1 MTPTPN
7 APISSHK
14 NIGYIT
20 KISGLMVTI
29 KLAEDRPPLHC
40 VLTTSGQTP
49 AILLLHDYID
59 ATTIAALNL
68 TDMIKLANGDEIFDT
83 GQMFTI
89 PVGPEVMGHIFDATG
104 KLMDGSVPLQNVEQI
119 EVFDT
124 DNLIQDHVS
133 TKTELLQTGI
143 KAIDFFTPFV
153 KGRKIGIVGGA
164 GVGKTVLT
172 NELMHNIGQDSKA
185 LSIFA
190 GVGERI
196 REGLELYQNLKENKL
211 LDDTIL
217 YFGQMDENAA
227 LRSLV
232 GVSAARAAR
241 YFRDQGKR
249 DVLLFVDNIYRFVQA
264 NNELSTMLG
273 EIPAEGG
280 YQPSMYSQLRSL
292 EGSLYSNANGS
303 ITSVQSIYVPADDLT
318 DPAVLEI
325 SQQLDSVIVLSR
337 KVFESGIYPAVDL
350 LATSSSLLTPEI
362 IGQRHY
368 NLVRTVQILLQ
379 KYESLQTTVS
389 IVGTNE
395 LSRVDRLDYARAKN
409 LIHFFTQNLFTTEHL
424 TGQKGQ
430 FFSLEEV
437 LTSVERLL
445 AASE

>member
-1 MTPTPN
+1 MREKGK
-7 APISSHK
+7 SL
-14 NIGYIT
+14 GFIT

-29 KLAEDRPPLHC
+29 ALAEDRPPLHRILSC
-40 VLTTSGQTP
+40 GDGKP
-49 AILLLHDYID
+49 AKLLLHDYVD
-59 ATTIAALNL
+59 ATTAVALNL
-68 TDMIKLANGDEIFDT
+68 TDMIKLANGDEVFDT
-83 GQMFTI
+83 GEMLTI
-89 PVGPEVMGHIFDATG
+89 PVGAGSMGRIFNATG
-104 KLMDGSVPLQNVEQI
+104 QMLDGLAPPKDIEQV

-124 DNLIQDHVS
+124 TGLMHDQVT
-133 TKTELLQTGI
+133 TKIELLQTGI

-172 NELMHNIGQDSKA
+172 NELMHNIAQDSKA

-196 REGLELYQNLKENKL
+196 REGHELYHKLKANKL
-211 LDDTIL
+211 LSSTIL

-227 LRSLV
+227 MRSLV

-241 YFRDQGKR
+241 YFRDQHKR

-292 EGSLYSNANGS
+292 EGSLYSNKNGS
-303 ITSVQSIYVPADDLT
+303 ITSIQSIYVPADDLT

-337 KVFESGIYPAVDL
+337 KVFESGTYPAVDL
-350 LATSSSLLTPEI
+350 LATNSSLLTPDI

-368 NLVRTVQILLQ
+368 VLVRTVQTLLQ
-379 KYESLQTTVS
+379 KYQSLQATVS

-395 LSRVDRLDYARAKN
+395 LSRADRVDYTRAKN
-409 LIHFFTQNLFTTEHL
+409 LIHYFTQNLYTTEHL
-424 TGQKGQ
+424 SGLKGQ
-430 FFSLEEV
+430 FFSREEI
-437 LTSVERLL
+437 LTGVENLL